1 MGGGVMMSEIAIARL
16 VGAIAFVTVAM
27 NVSPAAAQSEW
38 LSLCGKC
45 LSPSVTA
52 KSGIGTAQ
60 ARAEGRISRRD
71 AEGWCQNWEPQT
83 PLQQCV
89 RLQLSSEDA
98 KRVYRASAD
107 CTAGKITPIDGQS
120 YTLAGKWTSDVGRGR
135 SRWRDASGRVVG
147 QDNASNGLA
156 ISQQWELLCPASA
169 AASRAPAASVAA
181 PKAAVAPVGEFTVG
195 QVIEAKYGREWVRGR
210 VTKIRQVNGAKGP
223 ELNYDVNLD
232 NGRRGVL
239 PARMVRAA
247 Q

>member
-1 MGGGVMMSEIAIARL
+1 MMREIAIARV
-16 VGAIAFVTVAM
+16 VGAVAFLTVTM
-27 NVSPAAAQSEW
+27 NVSVAAAESEW

-45 LSPSVTA
+45 LSPSVTS

-60 ARAEGRISRRD
+60 ARAEGRISRGD

-89 RLQLSSEDA
+89 RLQLGSEDA

-107 CTAGKITPIDGQS
+107 CTAGKITPIDGGS
-120 YTLAGKWTSDVGRGR
+120 YTLAGKWTNDVGRGR
-135 SRWRDASGRVVG
+135 SRWRDASGRIVG

-156 ISQQWELLCPASA
+156 ISQQWELLCPASTT
-169 AASRAPAASVAA
+169 ASRAPTAAAAA
-181 PKAAVAPVGEFTVG
+181 PKVAAAPPAGDFAVG
-195 QVIEAKYGREWVRGR
+195 QVIEAKFGREWVRGR
-210 VTKIRQVNGAKGP
+210 VTKIRQVNGAKGA

>member
-1 MGGGVMMSEIAIARL
+1 MMREIAIARV
-16 VGAIAFVTVAM
+16 VGAVAFVAVTASASV
-27 NVSPAAAQSEW
+27 AAAQSEW

-45 LSPSVTA
+45 LSPSVTS

-60 ARAEGRISRRD
+60 ARAEGRISRQD

-98 KRVYRASAD
+98 KRVYRATAD
-107 CTAGKITPIDGQS
+107 CTAGKITPIDGGS

-135 SRWRDASGRVVG
+135 SRWRDASGRIVG

-156 ISQQWELLCPASA
+156 ISQQWELLCPAST
-169 AASRAPAASVAA
+169 AASRAPAAVAA
-181 PKAAVAPVGEFTVG
+181 VPKAATTPAGEFAVG
-195 QVIEAKYGREWVRGR
+195 QVIEAKFGREWVRGR
-210 VTKIRQVNGAKGP
+210 VTKIRQVSGAKGP